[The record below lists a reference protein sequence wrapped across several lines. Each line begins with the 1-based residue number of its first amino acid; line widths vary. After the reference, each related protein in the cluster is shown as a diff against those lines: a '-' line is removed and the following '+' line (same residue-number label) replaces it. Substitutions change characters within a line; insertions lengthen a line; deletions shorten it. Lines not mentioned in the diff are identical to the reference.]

1 MENLDNSFEE
11 NSLTV
16 EETVTF
22 EAPVVEEVLAVED
35 VSVEAPEVENIV
47 EAVEPA
53 ETIATDS
60 FANTEEVQAIGTVN
74 GAIGATTAPRESRK
88 PAKRVP
94 EEKKETVAIHSS
106 KNVSWE
112 GVGNVNRGINIV
124 SKAAADKWLTRSHI
138 TLATPEE
145 VAREFGK

>member
-1 MENLDNSFEE
+1 MENLDNLFEE
-11 NSLTV
+11 NSLVV

-22 EAPVVEEVLAVED
+22 EAPVVEEVLAVEN
-35 VSVEAPEVENIV
+35 VFVEAPVV
-47 EAVEPA
+47 EAVEPT

-74 GAIGATTAPRESRK
+74 GAIGATTAPRESKK

-124 SKAAADKWLTRSHI
+124 SKTAADKWLTRSHI

-145 VAREFGK
+145 VAKEFGK